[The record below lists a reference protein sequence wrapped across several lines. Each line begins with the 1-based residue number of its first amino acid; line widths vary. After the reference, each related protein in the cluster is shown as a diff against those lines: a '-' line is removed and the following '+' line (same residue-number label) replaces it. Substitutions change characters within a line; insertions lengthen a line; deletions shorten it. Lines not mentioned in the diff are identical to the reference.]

1 MQYNLNKNILI
12 VEDDM
17 ILTVVLER
25 YLKKLG
31 CMVAAKA
38 QSGEEAI
45 DKAREQDPDLIFMD
59 IKLNGSVDGI
69 EAMNKIRE
77 FSEVPVIYLTGN
89 SDSATK
95 ERAKETE
102 YADYLVKPVM
112 LPDIQNSVLNL
123 FSSNSNGVRSD

>member
-1 MQYNLNKNILI
+1 MQHNLNKSVLI

-31 CMVAAKA
+31 CIVAGKA
-38 QSGEEAI
+38 QSGEDAI
-45 DKAREQDPDLIFMD
+45 DKAKEHRPDLIFMD
-59 IKLNGSVDGI
+59 IKLNGAVDGI
-69 EAMNKIRE
+69 EAMQHIRE

-95 ERAKETE
+95 ERARKTL

-112 LPDIQNSVLNL
+112 LPDIRNSILNI
-123 FSSNSNGVRSD
+123 FNGRIS